1 MVFLFI
7 WKERRLRSDL
17 RKDMFRKP
25 ADRGGTQNTR
35 EYPYFFVTDT
45 TLSAVGKFLESG
57 NVTLP
62 VAAHSVPRR
71 TTS

>member
-7 WKERRLRSDL
+7 WKERRRRSNL
-17 RKDMFRKP
+17 QKDMLRKP
-25 ADRGGTQNTR
+25 ADRVGRKTGER
-35 EYPYFFVTDT
+35 PYFFETET